1 MNPASNPLYCP
12 PFIRPSHDARLTR
25 ASQSPSLSTT
35 STMPPALA
43 PVAGAPVRAL
53 ARRPAPTRRASR
65 ARAGASDDAR
75 ASLSSLDAI
84 LSTDAD
90 RASSSDGASTARDDA
105 PSDAATPTR
114 AVSRAVD
121 VALDDDVV
129 ARVELE
135 VRSATSRLTRAT
147 MKSPLGI
154 VFEDVDGDI
163 AVVEFYDE
171 SDLGP
176 RGRGIREGDVLRAT
190 SAMIPEMRYPK
201 LNVIGGG
208 VGRPG
213 WRRVMYTCA
222 SSQSTVTLDDATFDQ
237 AMKAIGSN
245 AKAGN
250 YDVEL
255 VFERRA

>member
-1 MNPASNPLYCP
+1 
-12 PFIRPSHDARLTR
+12 
-25 ASQSPSLSTT
+25 
-35 STMPPALA
+35 MPPALA
-43 PVAGAPVRAL
+43 PFAGAPFAR

-65 ARAGASDDAR
+65 ARARESDDAR

-84 LSTDAD
+84 LSTDVD
-90 RASSSDGASTARDDA
+90 RASSSDGASTRDDA

-222 SSQSTVTLDDATFDQ
+222 SSQDGNLDDVTFDQ

>member
-1 MNPASNPLYCP
+1 
-12 PFIRPSHDARLTR
+12 
-25 ASQSPSLSTT
+25 
-35 STMPPALA
+35 MPPALA
-43 PVAGAPVRAL
+43 PFAGAPFAR

-65 ARAGASDDAR
+65 ARARESDDAR

-90 RASSSDGASTARDDA
+90 RASSSDGASTRDDA
-105 PSDAATPTR
+105 PSDAAMPTR

-222 SSQSTVTLDDATFDQ
+222 SSQDGNLDDVTFDQ

>member
-1 MNPASNPLYCP
+1 VT
-12 PFIRPSHDARLTR
+12 HAR
-25 ASQSPSLSTT
+25 AQSPLFDA

-43 PVAGAPVRAL
+43 PFASAPFAR

-65 ARAGASDDAR
+65 ARARESDDAR

-90 RASSSDGASTARDDA
+90 RASSSDGASARDDA

-222 SSQSTVTLDDATFDQ
+222 SSQDGNLDDVTFDQ

>member
-1 MNPASNPLYCP
+1 MT
-12 PFIRPSHDARLTR
+12 HAR
-25 ASQSPSLSTT
+25 AQSPLFDA
-35 STMPPALA
+35 STMSPALA
-43 PVAGAPVRAL
+43 PFADAPFAR
-53 ARRPAPTRRASR
+53 ARRPASTRRASR
-65 ARAGASDDAR
+65 ARARESDDAR

-90 RASSSDGASTARDDA
+90 RASSSDGASARDDA

-222 SSQSTVTLDDATFDQ
+222 SSQDGNLDDVTFDQ

>member
-1 MNPASNPLYCP
+1 MS
-12 PFIRPSHDARLTR
+12 
-25 ASQSPSLSTT
+25 
-35 STMPPALA
+35 PALA
-43 PVAGAPVRAL
+43 PFAGAPFAR

-65 ARAGASDDAR
+65 ARARESDDAR

-90 RASSSDGASTARDDA
+90 RASSSDGASARDDA

-114 AVSRAVD
+114 VVSRAVD

-222 SSQSTVTLDDATFDQ
+222 SSQDGNLDDVTFDQ

>member
-1 MNPASNPLYCP
+1 MS
-12 PFIRPSHDARLTR
+12 
-25 ASQSPSLSTT
+25 
-35 STMPPALA
+35 PALA
-43 PVAGAPVRAL
+43 PFAGAPFAR

-65 ARAGASDDAR
+65 ARARESDDAR

-90 RASSSDGASTARDDA
+90 RASSSDGASARDDA

-129 ARVELE
+129 AQVELE

-222 SSQSTVTLDDATFDQ
+222 SSQDGNLDDVTFDQ

>member
-1 MNPASNPLYCP
+1 
-12 PFIRPSHDARLTR
+12 
-25 ASQSPSLSTT
+25 
-35 STMPPALA
+35 MPPALA
-43 PVAGAPVRAL
+43 PFAGAPFAR

-65 ARAGASDDAR
+65 ARARESDDAR

-90 RASSSDGASTARDDA
+90 RASSSDGASTRDDA

-222 SSQSTVTLDDATFDQ
+222 SSQDGNLDDVTFDQ

>member
-1 MNPASNPLYCP
+1 
-12 PFIRPSHDARLTR
+12 
-25 ASQSPSLSTT
+25 
-35 STMPPALA
+35 MPPALA
-43 PVAGAPVRAL
+43 PFASAPFAR

-65 ARAGASDDAR
+65 ARARESDDAR

-90 RASSSDGASTARDDA
+90 RASSSDGASTRDDA

-222 SSQSTVTLDDATFDQ
+222 SSQDGNLDDVTFDQ

>member
-1 MNPASNPLYCP
+1 MS
-12 PFIRPSHDARLTR
+12 
-25 ASQSPSLSTT
+25 
-35 STMPPALA
+35 PALA
-43 PVAGAPVRAL
+43 PFAGAPFAR

-65 ARAGASDDAR
+65 ARARESDDAR

-90 RASSSDGASTARDDA
+90 RASSSDGASARDDA

-135 VRSATSRLTRAT
+135 VRSATSRLTRAA

-222 SSQSTVTLDDATFDQ
+222 SSQDGNLDDVTFDQ

>member
-1 MNPASNPLYCP
+1 MS
-12 PFIRPSHDARLTR
+12 
-25 ASQSPSLSTT
+25 
-35 STMPPALA
+35 PALA
-43 PVAGAPVRAL
+43 PFAGAPFAR
-53 ARRPAPTRRASR
+53 ARRPAPTPRASR
-65 ARAGASDDAR
+65 ARARESDDAR

-90 RASSSDGASTARDDA
+90 RASSSDGASARDDA

-222 SSQSTVTLDDATFDQ
+222 SSQDGNLDDVTFDQ

>member
-1 MNPASNPLYCP
+1 MS
-12 PFIRPSHDARLTR
+12 
-25 ASQSPSLSTT
+25 
-35 STMPPALA
+35 PALA
-43 PVAGAPVRAL
+43 PFAGAPFAR

-65 ARAGASDDAR
+65 ARARESDDAR
-75 ASLSSLDAI
+75 ASLSSPDAI

-90 RASSSDGASTARDDA
+90 RASSSDGASARDDA

-222 SSQSTVTLDDATFDQ
+222 SSQDGNLDDVTFDQ

>member
-1 MNPASNPLYCP
+1 MS
-12 PFIRPSHDARLTR
+12 
-25 ASQSPSLSTT
+25 
-35 STMPPALA
+35 PALA
-43 PVAGAPVRAL
+43 PFAGAPFAR
-53 ARRPAPTRRASR
+53 ARRPASTRRASR
-65 ARAGASDDAR
+65 ARARESDDAR

-90 RASSSDGASTARDDA
+90 RASSSDGASARDDA

-222 SSQSTVTLDDATFDQ
+222 SSQDGNLDDVTFDQ

>member
-1 MNPASNPLYCP
+1 MS
-12 PFIRPSHDARLTR
+12 
-25 ASQSPSLSTT
+25 
-35 STMPPALA
+35 PALA
-43 PVAGAPVRAL
+43 PFAGAPFAR

-65 ARAGASDDAR
+65 ARARESDDAR

-90 RASSSDGASTARDDA
+90 RASSSDGASTRDDA

-222 SSQSTVTLDDATFDQ
+222 SSQDGNLDDVTFDQ

>member
-1 MNPASNPLYCP
+1 
-12 PFIRPSHDARLTR
+12 
-25 ASQSPSLSTT
+25 
-35 STMPPALA
+35 MPPALA
-43 PVAGAPVRAL
+43 PFAGAPFAR

-65 ARAGASDDAR
+65 ARARESDDAR

-84 LSTDAD
+84 LPTDAD
-90 RASSSDGASTARDDA
+90 RASSSDGASTRDDA

-222 SSQSTVTLDDATFDQ
+222 SSQDGNLDDVTFDQ

>member
-1 MNPASNPLYCP
+1 MS
-12 PFIRPSHDARLTR
+12 
-25 ASQSPSLSTT
+25 
-35 STMPPALA
+35 PALA
-43 PVAGAPVRAL
+43 PFAGAPFAR

-65 ARAGASDDAR
+65 ARARESDDAR

-90 RASSSDGASTARDDA
+90 RASSSDGASARDDA
-105 PSDAATPTR
+105 PSDDATPTR

-222 SSQSTVTLDDATFDQ
+222 SSQDGNLDDVTFDQ

>member
-1 MNPASNPLYCP
+1 MNPASNPLYCA
-12 PFIRPSHDARLTR
+12 PFIHPSHD
-25 ASQSPSLSTT
+25 
-35 STMPPALA
+35 
-43 PVAGAPVRAL
+43 GD
-53 ARRPAPTRRASR
+53 SR
-65 ARAGASDDAR
+65 ARAVATLRRVHHVAGAR
-75 ASLSSLDAI
+75 AVRRRAVRARAPSRADA
-84 LSTDAD
+84 SRVA
-90 RASSSDGASTARDDA
+90 RARQRERRRPRVAVVARRDFIHRRRPRVVERRRSARDDA

-222 SSQSTVTLDDATFDQ
+222 SSQDGNLDDVTFDQ

>member
-1 MNPASNPLYCP
+1 MS
-12 PFIRPSHDARLTR
+12 
-25 ASQSPSLSTT
+25 
-35 STMPPALA
+35 PALA
-43 PVAGAPVRAL
+43 PFAGAPFAR

-65 ARAGASDDAR
+65 ARAGESDDAR

-90 RASSSDGASTARDDA
+90 RASSSDGASARDDA

-222 SSQSTVTLDDATFDQ
+222 SSQDGNLDDVTFDQ

>member
-1 MNPASNPLYCP
+1 MS
-12 PFIRPSHDARLTR
+12 
-25 ASQSPSLSTT
+25 
-35 STMPPALA
+35 PALA
-43 PVAGAPVRAL
+43 PFAGAPFAR

-65 ARAGASDDAR
+65 ARARESDDAR

-84 LSTDAD
+84 LSTDAN
-90 RASSSDGASTARDDA
+90 RASSSDGASARDDA

-222 SSQSTVTLDDATFDQ
+222 SSQDGNLDDVTFDQ

>member
-1 MNPASNPLYCP
+1 MS
-12 PFIRPSHDARLTR
+12 
-25 ASQSPSLSTT
+25 
-35 STMPPALA
+35 PALA
-43 PVAGAPVRAL
+43 PFAGAPFAR

-65 ARAGASDDAR
+65 ARARESDDAR

-90 RASSSDGASTARDDA
+90 RASSSDGASARAAA
-105 PSDAATPTR
+105 PRDAATPTR

-222 SSQSTVTLDDATFDQ
+222 SSQDGNLDDVTFDQ

>member
-1 MNPASNPLYCP
+1 
-12 PFIRPSHDARLTR
+12 
-25 ASQSPSLSTT
+25 
-35 STMPPALA
+35 MPPALA
-43 PVAGAPVRAL
+43 PFAGAPFAR

-65 ARAGASDDAR
+65 ARARESDDAR

-90 RASSSDGASTARDDA
+90 RASSSDGASARDDA

-222 SSQSTVTLDDATFDQ
+222 SSQDGNLDDVTFDQ

>member
-1 MNPASNPLYCP
+1 MS
-12 PFIRPSHDARLTR
+12 
-25 ASQSPSLSTT
+25 
-35 STMPPALA
+35 PALA
-43 PVAGAPVRAL
+43 PFAGAPFAR
-53 ARRPAPTRRASR
+53 ARRRAPSRRASR
-65 ARAGASDDAR
+65 ARARESDDAR

-90 RASSSDGASTARDDA
+90 RASSSDGASARDDA

-222 SSQSTVTLDDATFDQ
+222 SSQDGNLDDVTFDQ

>member
-1 MNPASNPLYCP
+1 MT
-12 PFIRPSHDARLTR
+12 HAR
-25 ASQSPSLSTT
+25 AQSPLFDA
-35 STMPPALA
+35 STMSPALA
-43 PVAGAPVRAL
+43 PFAGAPFAR

-65 ARAGASDDAR
+65 ARARESDDAR

-84 LSTDAD
+84 LSPDAD
-90 RASSSDGASTARDDA
+90 RASSSDGASARDDA

-222 SSQSTVTLDDATFDQ
+222 SSQDGNLDDVTFDQ

>member
-1 MNPASNPLYCP
+1 MS
-12 PFIRPSHDARLTR
+12 
-25 ASQSPSLSTT
+25 
-35 STMPPALA
+35 PALA
-43 PVAGAPVRAL
+43 PFAGAPFAR

-65 ARAGASDDAR
+65 ARARESDDAR

-90 RASSSDGASTARDDA
+90 RASSSDGASARDDA

-190 SAMIPEMRYPK
+190 SAMIPEMRYRATGMASGD
-201 LNVIGGG
+201 VH
-208 VGRPG
+208 VRVVAGR
-213 WRRVMYTCA
+213 
-222 SSQSTVTLDDATFDQ
+222 
-237 AMKAIGSN
+237 
-245 AKAGN
+245 
-250 YDVEL
+250 
-255 VFERRA
+255 

>member
-1 MNPASNPLYCP
+1 MS
-12 PFIRPSHDARLTR
+12 
-25 ASQSPSLSTT
+25 
-35 STMPPALA
+35 PALA
-43 PVAGAPVRAL
+43 PFAGAPFAR

-65 ARAGASDDAR
+65 ARARESDDAR

-90 RASSSDGASTARDDA
+90 RASSSDGASARDDA

-171 SDLGP
+171 CDLGP

-201 LNVIGGG
+201 LNMIGGG

-222 SSQSTVTLDDATFDQ
+222 SSQDGNLDDVTFDQ

>member
-1 MNPASNPLYCP
+1 
-12 PFIRPSHDARLTR
+12 
-25 ASQSPSLSTT
+25 
-35 STMPPALA
+35 MPPALA
-43 PVAGAPVRAL
+43 PFAGAPFARAH
-53 ARRPAPTRRASR
+53 RPAPTRRASR
-65 ARAGASDDAR
+65 ARARESDDAR

-90 RASSSDGASTARDDA
+90 RASSSDGASTRDDA

-222 SSQSTVTLDDATFDQ
+222 SSQDGNLDDVTFDQ

>member
-1 MNPASNPLYCP
+1 MS
-12 PFIRPSHDARLTR
+12 
-25 ASQSPSLSTT
+25 
-35 STMPPALA
+35 PALA
-43 PVAGAPVRAL
+43 PFAGAPFAR

-65 ARAGASDDAR
+65 ARARESDDDR

-90 RASSSDGASTARDDA
+90 RASSSDGASARDDA

-222 SSQSTVTLDDATFDQ
+222 SSQDGNLDDVTFDQ

>member
-1 MNPASNPLYCP
+1 MS
-12 PFIRPSHDARLTR
+12 
-25 ASQSPSLSTT
+25 
-35 STMPPALA
+35 PALA
-43 PVAGAPVRAL
+43 PFADAPFAR

-65 ARAGASDDAR
+65 ARARESDDAR

-90 RASSSDGASTARDDA
+90 RASSSDGASARDDA

-222 SSQSTVTLDDATFDQ
+222 SSQDGNLDDVTFDQ

>member
-1 MNPASNPLYCP
+1 MS
-12 PFIRPSHDARLTR
+12 
-25 ASQSPSLSTT
+25 
-35 STMPPALA
+35 PALA
-43 PVAGAPVRAL
+43 PFAGAPFARARRPAPFAR

-65 ARAGASDDAR
+65 ARARESDDAR

-90 RASSSDGASTARDDA
+90 RASSSDGASARDDA

-222 SSQSTVTLDDATFDQ
+222 SSQDGNLDDVTFDQ

>member
-1 MNPASNPLYCP
+1 MS
-12 PFIRPSHDARLTR
+12 
-25 ASQSPSLSTT
+25 
-35 STMPPALA
+35 PALA
-43 PVAGAPVRAL
+43 PFAGAPFAR

-65 ARAGASDDAR
+65 ARARESDDAR

-90 RASSSDGASTARDDA
+90 RASSSDGASARDDA

-222 SSQSTVTLDDATFDQ
+222 SSQDGNLDDVTFDQ

>member
-1 MNPASNPLYCP
+1 
-12 PFIRPSHDARLTR
+12 
-25 ASQSPSLSTT
+25 
-35 STMPPALA
+35 MPPALA
-43 PVAGAPVRAL
+43 PFAGAPFAR

-65 ARAGASDDAR
+65 ARARERDDAR

-90 RASSSDGASTARDDA
+90 RASSSDGASARDDA

-222 SSQSTVTLDDATFDQ
+222 SSQDGNLDDVTFDQ